1 MRIKGSL
8 EEDGIDLLGKSTDG
22 SIGFGVDWFVIIVM
36 DVKSGKSGR
45 KKASG

>member
-1 MRIKGSL
+1 M
-8 EEDGIDLLGKSTDG
+8 EEAGIGLLGKSISG
-22 SIGFGVDWFVIIVM
+22 SIGFGVEWFVIIVM